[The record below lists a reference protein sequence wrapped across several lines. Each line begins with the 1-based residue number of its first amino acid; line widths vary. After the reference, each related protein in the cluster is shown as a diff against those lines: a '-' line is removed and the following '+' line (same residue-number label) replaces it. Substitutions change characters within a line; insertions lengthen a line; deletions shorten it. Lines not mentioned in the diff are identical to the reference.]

1 MYPENVDTNIISRSL
16 MRANSRP
23 FPVSSNCSADLLTGE
38 SGALKIKVKAKR
50 FIRIYLKHRFVT
62 FYISPHKILLLHFL
76 LTVICI

>member
-62 FYISPHKILLLHFL
+62 FISVPIRFFF
-76 LTVICI
+76 CIFF